1 MISAPNLVSNKC
13 YCMNDLINNYFCS
26 LENIF
31 RNDIT
36 EMKENLQTVMNIVKA
51 QADAIS
57 RQTVVIK
64 KNWKKIVSGNKR
76 FRYFPN
82 KNNGRTGKCRYEN
95 KGHRRRRIGNTYI
108 NWKHE
113 HFSNFFLYVDMLCK
127 KHHWKDT
134 HFKMH

>member
-1 MISAPNLVSNKC
+1 
-13 YCMNDLINNYFCS
+13 MNDLINNYFCS

-64 KNWKKIVSGNKR
+64 KIEKKL
-76 FRYFPN
+76 FPEI
-82 KNNGRTGKCRYEN
+82 KDFDIFPIKTMDELEN
-95 KGHRRRRIGNTYI
+95 VDIKIKDIEEEELVIHILIENMSI
-108 NWKHE
+108 
-113 HFSNFFLYVDMLCK
+113 FQIFFYM
-127 KHHWKDT
+127 
-134 HFKMH
+134 